1 MSFFGSLQCDAAA
14 QLSASQ
20 FFSDAGNAA
29 PRPIPVAHEQLKDIQ
44 NQITLAVGKL
54 GIITV
59 ILTVSG
65 RLSNA
70 NRTKP
75 YFEDIK
81 LVARTYENVMVN
93 RSPSGSGQSATH
105 VAESCAL
112 ILHGWT
118 PAGLQSALF
127 CTDILLVDHPSLFI
141 WDAIFKLQAG
151 MTNAVPTRTAY

>member
-1 MSFFGSLQCDAAA
+1 MSLFGSLQRDAAA
-14 QLSASQ
+14 QLRASQ
-20 FFSDAGNAA
+20 FFSDAGNTV
-29 PRPIPVAHEQLKDIQ
+29 PRPISVIHEQLKDIQ
-44 NQITLAVGKL
+44 NQIALATGKL

-59 ILTVSG
+59 VLTVSG
-65 RLSNA
+65 RMSNP

-127 CTDILLVDHPSLFI
+127 CTDVLLVDHPHLFV
-141 WDAIFKLQAG
+141 WDAIFTLQAG
-151 MTNAVPTRTAY
+151 MTDGAPIRS